1 MKNSS
6 LCSHLGGSSLSL
18 ETFWRHNNYAGFSLV
33 GNVMPGRY
41 VIFHSGSFSD
51 LCDSDHYEGVK
62 LLLITDIL
70 QDYGTIHAEVEPR
83 QLNTHLPSQQ
93 SILPCSYGGCLQP
106 RRGMVRGLIGA
117 NLYHHHQRCCHNPW
131 LSWTCR

>member
-1 MKNSS
+1 MSS
-6 LCSHLGGSSLSL
+6 RPQDPRHLGAADAPCWATCREEKWRTQACVATLEVRLSL

-83 QLNTHLPSQQ
+83 QLNTHLPFTAEH
-93 SILPCSYGGCLQP
+93 LA
-106 RRGMVRGLIGA
+106 M
-117 NLYHHHQRCCHNPW
+117 
-131 LSWTCR
+131 